1 MSKDTHEIN
10 KVFKRLAAQTAR
22 WLPVFSR
29 SGLRMGRANPQPGEN
44 TARLGSSAA
53 TQQLWEPVLPVRKQ
67 RAQSFVEFALVLP
80 ILLLILLGVVE
91 LTLFIGTYINLV
103 DLTREAAR
111 FASNRDPFSPQGT
124 YTCTLGNGKV
134 FDFFYDTSCI
144 FSPLETQACLD
155 NNDTFCNGFN
165 STINLKPNEDDILIY
180 VFTESATTVTQN
192 GTPVLQPVISANAV
206 CDVATAGGCIPWAW
220 SNHDADTAHNDNWRR
235 DCDTLTTPATAA
247 PNFTPAIIQS
257 YLQPTAMPDK
267 GFVVVEVI
275 YCYQQVLNIPIL
287 SNFLPNP
294 IKIDTYSI
302 MPLPAAQ
309 PTPIPT
315 P

>member
-1 MSKDTHEIN
+1 M
-10 KVFKRLAAQTAR
+10 
-22 WLPVFSR
+22 
-29 SGLRMGRANPQPGEN
+29 QP
-44 TARLGSSAA
+44 LK
-53 TQQLWEPVLPVRKQ
+53 KQ

-91 LTLFIGTYINLV
+91 MTLFIGTYINLV

-111 FASNRDPFSPQGT
+111 FASNRDPFSPTGT
-124 YTCTLGNGKV
+124 YTCTLGSGKV

-144 FSPLETQACLD
+144 FSPLETQACLNAHD
-155 NNDTFCNGFN
+155 PFCNGFN
-165 STINLKPNEDDILIY
+165 STVPLKSNEDDILVY
-180 VFTESATTVTQN
+180 VFTESAATVMQ
-192 GTPVLQPVISANAV
+192 GGSPVLQPVISNNER
-206 CDVATAGGCIPWAW
+206 CDVSTASGCIPWIW
-220 SNHDADTAHNDNWRR
+220 SNHDANTTHNDNWQR
-235 DCDTLTTPATAA
+235 DCDTLSTPGTTTQ
-247 PNFTPAIIQS
+247 NFTPAIIQS

-275 YCYQQVLNIPIL
+275 YCYHQVLNIPIL

-294 IKIDTYSI
+294 MKIDTYSI